1 MPPYAGLWDAGRLP
15 SRLVNAPPLARRDRL
30 ALCDLF
36 DELGP
41 DARTLNE
48 GWTTADL
55 AAHLVAR
62 DRRPDS
68 VPGLV
73 VPALAPWSEHVR
85 HGILRRPYSDVVENL
100 RTGPP
105 KWSPLRRPGPDRMG
119 NTHEFF
125 VHYEDVRR
133 CRDGWEPRQLDAEAD
148 ADIWRVVRWF
158 GRRAFRR
165 SSVSVVLRWGDQMFQ
180 AHRGTPA
187 VTITG
192 PPGEILLY
200 AFGRQGHARVDLE
213 GEGGAVEALA
223 TTTLSW

>member
-1 MPPYAGLWDAGRLP
+1 MSL
-15 SRLVNAPPLARRDRL
+15 PLARRDRL
-30 ALCDLF
+30 DLCDLF

-41 DARTLNE
+41 DALTLNV

-73 VPALAPWSEHVR
+73 VPALAGWSEHVR
-85 HGILRRPYSDVVENL
+85 HGYLRQPYSDVVENL

-105 KWSPLRRPGPDRMG
+105 KWSPLRRPGADRVG

-133 CRDGWEPRQLDAEAD
+133 CRDGWEPRQLDAEAET
-148 ADIWRVVRWF
+148 DIWRVLRWF
-158 GRRAFRR
+158 GRRAFRP
-165 SSVSVVLRWGDQMFQ
+165 SPVGVVLEWGDQTFR

-187 VTITG
+187 VRISG
-192 PPGEILLY
+192 APGELLLY
-200 AFGRQGHARVDLE
+200 AFGRQDHARVDLD
-213 GEGGAVEALA
+213 GDSAVVEALGA
-223 TTTLSW
+223 TTLSW

>member
-1 MPPYAGLWDAGRLP
+1 MV
-15 SRLVNAPPLARRDRL
+15 SVPLARRDRL

-41 DARTLNE
+41 DAGTLDE

-62 DRRPDS
+62 DRRADS

-73 VPALAPWSEHVR
+73 VPALAGWSEHVR
-85 HGILRRPYSDVVENL
+85 REILRRPYTDVVEIL
-100 RTGPP
+100 RAGPP
-105 KWSPLRRPGPDRMG
+105 KWSPLRRRGADRVG

-133 CRDGWEPRQLDAEAD
+133 CRDDWEPRRLDAEAD

-158 GRRAFRR
+158 GRRAFRP
-165 SSVSVVLRWGDQMFQ
+165 SPVGVVLEWGDQTFR
-180 AHRGTPA
+180 AHRGTPE

-192 PPGEILLY
+192 PPGELLLY
-200 AFGRQGHARVDLE
+200 AFGRQDHACVDLD
-213 GEGGAVEALA
+213 GDSAGVEALVA
-223 TTTLSW
+223 TTLSW

>member
-1 MPPYAGLWDAGRLP
+1 MSL
-15 SRLVNAPPLARRDRL
+15 PLARRDRL

-41 DARTLNE
+41 DAPTLNE

-73 VPALAPWSEHVR
+73 VPALAGWSERVR
-85 HGILRRPYSDVVENL
+85 HGVLRRPYAEVVEDL
-100 RTGPP
+100 RSGPP
-105 KWSPLRRPGPDRMG
+105 RWSPLRRPGPDRAG

-125 VHYEDVRR
+125 VHLEDVRR
-133 CRDGWEPRQLDAEAD
+133 CRDGWEPRHLDAQSD
-148 ADIWRVVRWF
+148 TDIWRVVRWF
-158 GRRAFRR
+158 GRRAFR
-165 SSVSVVLRWGDQMFQ
+165 SSPVGVNLEWGDQQFR
-180 AHRGTPA
+180 ANRGTPA

-200 AFGRQGHARVDLE
+200 AFGRQDHARVELTGDLA
-213 GEGGAVEALA
+213 AVGALA
-223 TTTLSW
+223 ATTLSW

>member
-1 MPPYAGLWDAGRLP
+1 VTSLP
-15 SRLVNAPPLARRDRL
+15 VARRDRL

-41 DARTLNE
+41 DAPTLND

-73 VPALAPWSEHVR
+73 VPALAGWSEHVR
-85 HGILRRPYSDVVENL
+85 HGILRRPYAEVVGTL
-100 RTGPP
+100 RAGPP
-105 KWSPLRRPGPDRMG
+105 KWSPLRRPGADRVG

-133 CRDGWEPRQLDAEAD
+133 CREGWEPRQLDAEAE

-158 GRRAFRR
+158 GRRAFRP
-165 SSVSVVLRWGDQMFQ
+165 SPVGVVLRWDGQ
-180 AHRGTPA
+180 AFRAHGGTPT
-187 VTITG
+187 VTLTG
-192 PPGEILLY
+192 RPGELLLY
-200 AFGRQGHARVDLE
+200 AFGRQDHARVDLD
-213 GEGGAVEALA
+213 GDSASVEALA
-223 TTTLSW
+223 ATTLSW

>member
-1 MPPYAGLWDAGRLP
+1 VT
-15 SRLVNAPPLARRDRL
+15 SPPLARRDRL

-41 DARTLNE
+41 DAPTLNE

-73 VPALAPWSEHVR
+73 VPALAAWSEHVR
-85 HGILRRPYSDVVENL
+85 HGILRRPYAKVVETL
-100 RTGPP
+100 RAGPP
-105 KWSPLRRPGPDRMG
+105 KWSPLRRSRVDRVG

-133 CRDGWEPRQLDAEAD
+133 CREGWEPRQLDTEAE

-158 GRRAFRR
+158 GRRAFRP
-165 SSVSVVLRWGDQMFQ
+165 SPVGVVLLWDGQEFR

-187 VTITG
+187 VTVTG
-192 PPGEILLY
+192 RPGELLLY
-200 AFGRQGHARVDLE
+200 AFGRQDYARVDLD
-213 GEGGAVEALA
+213 GDGAAIEDLA
-223 TTTLSW
+223 ATTLSW

>member
-1 MPPYAGLWDAGRLP
+1 MPL
-15 SRLVNAPPLARRDRL
+15 PLARRDRL

-41 DARTLNE
+41 DAPTLNE

-73 VPALAPWSEHVR
+73 VPVLAGWSEHVR
-85 HGILRRPYSDVVENL
+85 QGILRRPYTDVVENL
-100 RTGPP
+100 RSGPP
-105 KWSPLRRPGPDRMG
+105 KWSPLRRPGVDRVG

-133 CRDGWEPRQLDAEAD
+133 CRDGWEPRQLDAEAN
-148 ADIWRVVRWF
+148 ADIWRVLRWL
-158 GRRAFRR
+158 GRRAFRP
-165 SSVSVVLRWGDQMFQ
+165 SPVGVVLEWGDQSFR
-180 AHRGTPA
+180 AHRGTPG
-187 VTITG
+187 VTVR
-192 PPGEILLY
+192 PS
-200 AFGRQGHARVDLE
+200 RR
-213 GEGGAVEALA
+213 
-223 TTTLSW
+223 

>member
-1 MPPYAGLWDAGRLP
+1 MITL
-15 SRLVNAPPLARRDRL
+15 PLARRDRL

-41 DARTLNE
+41 DAPTLNE

-62 DRRPDS
+62 DRRLDS

-73 VPALAPWSEHVR
+73 VPALAGWSEHVR
-85 HGILRRPYSDVVENL
+85 YGFLRRPYADVVETL

-105 KWSPLRRPGPDRMG
+105 KWSPLRRSGADRVG

-133 CRDGWEPRQLDAEAD
+133 CRNGWEPRQLDADAE

-158 GRRAFRR
+158 GRRAFRP
-165 SSVSVVLRWGDQMFQ
+165 SPFGVVLRWGDQTFQ
-180 AHRGTPA
+180 AHRGAPV

-192 PPGEILLY
+192 PPGELLLY
-200 AFGRQGHARVDLE
+200 AFGRQDHARVDLD
-213 GEGGAVEALA
+213 GNVAAVDALA

>member
-1 MPPYAGLWDAGRLP
+1 M
-15 SRLVNAPPLARRDRL
+15 NAPPLARRDRL

-41 DARTLNE
+41 EARTLNE

-73 VPALAPWSEHVR
+73 VPALASWSEHVR

-105 KWSPLRRPGPDRMG
+105 KWSPLRRPGPDRMATPTSSSCTTKMSVG
-119 NTHEFF
+119 AATNGSL
-125 VHYEDVRR
+125 DSSMRR
-133 CRDGWEPRQLDAEAD
+133 RTPT
-148 ADIWRVVRWF
+148 F
-158 GRRAFRR
+158 GTSCVGSGGAVRR
-165 SSVSVVLRWGDQMFQ
+165 SSVGVVLRWGDQTFQ
-180 AHRGTPA
+180 AHRGPTA

-200 AFGRQGHARVDLE
+200 AFGRQRHARVGLE

>member
-1 MPPYAGLWDAGRLP
+1 MT
-15 SRLVNAPPLARRDRL
+15 SFPLARRDRL
-30 ALCDLF
+30 ALCDLL
-36 DELGP
+36 DESCP

-73 VPALAPWSEHVR
+73 VPALAAWSEHVR
-85 HGILRRPYSDVVENL
+85 HGFLRRPYTEVVEAL

-105 KWSPLRRPGPDRMG
+105 KWSPLRRPGADRVA

-133 CRDGWEPRQLDAEAD
+133 CRDGWQPRDLDAEAE
-148 ADIWRVVRWF
+148 ADVWRVLRWF
-158 GRRAFRR
+158 GRRAFRP
-165 SSVSVVLRWGDQMFQ
+165 SPVGVVLCWGDQTFQ
-180 AHRGTPA
+180 AHRGAPS
-187 VTITG
+187 VTVAG
-192 PPGEILLY
+192 PPGELLLY
-200 AFGRQGHARVDLE
+200 AFGRQDHALVQLD
-213 GEGGAVEALA
+213 GDSASVEALA
-223 TTTLSW
+223 TTTLFW

>member
-1 MPPYAGLWDAGRLP
+1 MPL
-15 SRLVNAPPLARRDRL
+15 PLARRDRL

-41 DARTLNE
+41 DAPTLDQ
-48 GWTTADL
+48 GWSTADL

-73 VPALAPWSEHVR
+73 VPALAGWSEHVR
-85 HGILRRPYSDVVENL
+85 RGFLRRPYTDVVESL

-105 KWSPLRRPGPDRMG
+105 KWSPLRRPRADRAG

-133 CRDGWEPRQLDAEAD
+133 CRDGWEPRQLDPEAN
-148 ADIWRVVRWF
+148 ADIWRVLRWF
-158 GRRAFRR
+158 GRRAFRP
-165 SSVSVVLRWGDQMFQ
+165 SPVGVVLNSGGQTFQ
-180 AHRGTPA
+180 AHPGTPA
-187 VTITG
+187 VVVSG
-192 PPGEILLY
+192 PPGELLLY
-200 AFGRQGHARVDLE
+200 AFGRQDHARVDLD
-213 GEGGAVEALA
+213 GDSAAVEALA
-223 TTTLSW
+223 ATTLSW

>member
-1 MPPYAGLWDAGRLP
+1 M
-15 SRLVNAPPLARRDRL
+15 
-30 ALCDLF
+30 

-41 DARTLNE
+41 DAPTLNE

-73 VPALAPWSEHVR
+73 VPALAGWSEHVR
-85 HGILRRPYSDVVENL
+85 RGILRRPYGEVVESL

-105 KWSPLRRPGPDRMG
+105 RWSPLSRPGADRAG

-133 CRDGWEPRQLDAEAD
+133 CRDDWEPRQLDPEAE

-158 GRRAFRR
+158 GRRAFR
-165 SSVSVVLRWGDQMFQ
+165 SAPAGVVLAWGDQRLT
-180 AHRGTPA
+180 AHRGEQM
-187 VTITG
+187 VTVSG

-200 AFGRQGHARVDLE
+200 AFGRQAQSRIDLA
-213 GEGGAVEALA
+213 GPNAAVEALRA
-223 TTTLSW
+223 TTLSW

>member
-1 MPPYAGLWDAGRLP
+1 MSL
-15 SRLVNAPPLARRDRL
+15 PLARRDRL

-41 DARTLNE
+41 AAGTLNE

-73 VPALAPWSEHVR
+73 VPALAGWSEHVR

-100 RTGPP
+100 RMGPP
-105 KWSPLRRPGPDRMG
+105 KWSPLRRPGADRVG

-133 CRDGWEPRQLDAEAD
+133 FRKSWEPRQLDAEAN
-148 ADIWRVVRWF
+148 ADIWRAVRWF
-158 GRRAFRR
+158 GRRALRPSPVGVELVWGGQTFR
-165 SSVSVVLRWGDQMFQ
+165 
-180 AHRGTPA
+180 AHLGTPA

-192 PPGEILLY
+192 PPGELLLY
-200 AFGRQGHARVDLE
+200 AFGRKGHACVDLN
-213 GEGGAVEALA
+213 GDSAAVEALA
-223 TTTLSW
+223 ATTLCW

>member
-1 MPPYAGLWDAGRLP
+1 
-15 SRLVNAPPLARRDRL
+15 LVNAPPLARRDRL

-48 GWTTADL
+48 GWKTADL

-62 DRRPDS
+62 DSRPDS

-85 HGILRRPYSDVVENL
+85 HGILRRPYGDVVENL

-105 KWSPLRRPGPDRMG
+105 KWSPLRRPGPDRIG

-125 VHYEDVRR
+125 VHFEDVRR
-133 CRDGWEPRQLDAEAD
+133 CRDSWEPRQLDAEAD
-148 ADIWRVVRWF
+148 ADIWCVVRWF

-165 SSVSVVLRWGDQMFQ
+165 SSVGVVLRWGDQTFQ
-180 AHRGTPA
+180 AHRGPTA

-200 AFGRQGHARVDLE
+200 AFGRQRHARVGLE

>member
-1 MPPYAGLWDAGRLP
+1 M
-15 SRLVNAPPLARRDRL
+15 NALPLARRDRL

-73 VPALAPWSEHVR
+73 VPVLAAWSEHVR
-85 HGILRRPYSDVVENL
+85 HGVLRRPYTDIVENL

-105 KWSPLRRPGPDRMG
+105 RWSPLRRPAADRIG

-125 VHYEDVRR
+125 VHYEDVGGVATAGSLDSSMRR
-133 CRDGWEPRQLDAEAD
+133 RRPTFGAPGVGSDGARSDSRPSAWNSDRAIKCSPPTA
-148 ADIWRVVRWF
+148 
-158 GRRAFRR
+158 GHRR
-165 SSVSVVLRWGDQMFQ
+165 
-180 AHRGTPA
+180 
-187 VTITG
+187 
-192 PPGEILLY
+192 
-200 AFGRQGHARVDLE
+200 
-213 GEGGAVEALA
+213 
-223 TTTLSW
+223 

>member
-1 MPPYAGLWDAGRLP
+1 VGRLP
-15 SRLVNAPPLARRDRL
+15 SRSVNALPLARRDRL

-41 DARTLNE
+41 EAPTLNE

-73 VPALAPWSEHVR
+73 VPALAGWSEHVR
-85 HGILRRPYSDVVENL
+85 HGILRQPYAGVVENL

-105 KWSPLRRPGPDRMG
+105 KWSPLRRPGADRGG

-133 CRDGWEPRQLDAEAD
+133 CRNGWEPRQLDAEAE

-158 GRRAFRR
+158 GRRAFRP
-165 SSVSVVLRWGDQMFQ
+165 SPVGVVLRWGDQRFQ
-180 AHRGTPA
+180 THRGTPA
-187 VTITG
+187 VIVTG
-192 PPGEILLY
+192 PPGELLLY
-200 AFGRQGHARVDLE
+200 AFGRQDHARVDLD
-213 GEGGAVEALA
+213 GDSAGVKALA
-223 TTTLSW
+223 RTTLSW

>member
-1 MPPYAGLWDAGRLP
+1 MTAL
-15 SRLVNAPPLARRDRL
+15 PLARRDRL

-41 DARTLNE
+41 DAPTLNE

-73 VPALAPWSEHVR
+73 IPALAGWSEHVR
-85 HGILRRPYSDVVENL
+85 HGVLRRPYRDVVETL
-100 RTGPP
+100 RAGPP
-105 KWSPLRRPGPDRMG
+105 RWSPLRFRGADRAG

-133 CRDGWEPRQLDAEAD
+133 CRQRWEPRHLDAEAE

-158 GRRAFRR
+158 SRRAFKP
-165 SSVSVVLRWGDQMFQ
+165 SPVGVVLRWGDEEIR
-180 AHRGTPA
+180 AHRGTSP
-187 VTITG
+187 VTASG
-192 PPGEILLY
+192 PPGELLLY
-200 AFGRQGHARVDLE
+200 AFGRQDHARVDLD
-213 GEGGAVEALA
+213 GDGAAVEALA
-223 TTTLSW
+223 GTTLSW

>member
-1 MPPYAGLWDAGRLP
+1 VIA
-15 SRLVNAPPLARRDRL
+15 SPLARRDRL

-36 DELGP
+36 NELGP
-41 DARTLNE
+41 DAATLNE

-73 VPALAPWSEHVR
+73 VPALAGWSERVR
-85 HGILRRPYSDVVENL
+85 RGILRRPYPEVVEDL

-105 KWSPLRRPGPDRMG
+105 KWSPLRRPGVDRAG

-133 CRDGWEPRQLDAEAD
+133 CRDGWEPRELDAEAE

-158 GRRAFRR
+158 GRRAFRP
-165 SSVSVVLRWGDQMFQ
+165 SPVGVVLRSGDRTFQ
-180 AHRGTPA
+180 ARSGTPA
-187 VTITG
+187 VTVTG
-192 PPGEILLY
+192 PPGELLFY
-200 AFGRQGHARVDLE
+200 AFGRQDHSRVDLD
-213 GEGGAVEALA
+213 GNSAAVNALA
-223 TTTLSW
+223 STKRSW